1 MRISFARAGL
11 AALALSFAAGAQA
24 SDVKEVH
31 KTLAL
36 EKDGRLSVNTYKGS
50 ITVTTWDRPEVKID
64 ARIEPDGDD
73 REDREKVQW
82 TDVRISGGGGSV
94 EVKSDYDNVKRHER
108 HFFGI
113 FDFDHGS
120 LPFVHYTIQMPAT
133 ARLDIEDY
141 KSDTRVTALKADL
154 RLHTYKGMARV
165 ADLDGAARVETY
177 KGDVRVEFVRF
188 TRASRFETHKGEID
202 LRLPKDSRFELDADT
217 GRRGDIETDFAIMSR
232 AGRSN
237 HGYRASGAVNGGGPE
252 LRMTTYKG
260 TLRVHAR

>member
-177 KGDVRVEFVRF
+177 KGDVRVEFARF

-202 LRLPKDSRFELDADT
+202 LRLPRDSRFELDADT